1 LANAAFGFRAALDLK
16 GLARGK
22 ELQLKTHG
30 GALSRSRGTCI
41 CGFSFGLAG
50 GKPKGIMKSAS
61 KMAVLVL
68 GTIACTGC
76 GVQFGLDARH
86 FGREKPGVLAWEDA
100 KALEAKRPGPKAS
113 PEASPEYND
122 TPTSSG
128 GQKLEA
134 SKLRYN
140 SLKAN

>member
-1 LANAAFGFRAALDLK
+1 MAFPSGWPVVNQF
-16 GLARGK
+16 
-22 ELQLKTHG
+22 
-30 GALSRSRGTCI
+30 
-41 CGFSFGLAG
+41 
-50 GKPKGIMKSAS
+50 IMKSAS

-86 FGREKPGVLAWEDA
+86 FGREKPGVLAWEEA

-122 TPTSSG
+122 APTSSG